1 MPVRHILVVEDSDE
15 DFETV
20 LDAARGA
27 AVQRPIVRALSG
39 GQALRL
45 LGGPA
50 RGRETLPALLLLDL
64 NTAGDDGRE
73 ALRDIRQDPSLRTL
87 PLVVLSAS
95 ANPRDLDHCYS
106 LGANAYHVK
115 PVDHAAHLLVLR
127 QIFAYWLGS
136 VLLPT

>member
-1 MPVRHILVVEDSDE
+1 MPAKHILVVEDSDE

-27 AVQRPIVRALSG
+27 GVRHPIVRALSG
-39 GQALRL
+39 GQALQL

-50 RGRETLPALLLLDL
+50 RGRDTLPAFLLLDL

-73 ALRDIRQDPSLRTL
+73 ALRDIRQDAGLRTL

-115 PVDHAAHLLVLR
+115 PVNHAAHLRVLQ
-127 QIFAYWLGS
+127 QIFDYWLGS
-136 VLLPT
+136 VQLPA